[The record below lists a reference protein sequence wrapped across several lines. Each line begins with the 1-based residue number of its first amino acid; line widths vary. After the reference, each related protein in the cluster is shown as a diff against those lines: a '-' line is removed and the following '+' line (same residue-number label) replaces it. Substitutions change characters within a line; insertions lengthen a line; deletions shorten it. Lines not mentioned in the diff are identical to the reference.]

1 MSNLKFKT
9 TFTDYAGADKFLGNA
24 DERVLG
30 HNTRVRRLDSE
41 TIAVRY
47 HETDIVTYAPDFT
60 LVDCGGWAT
69 VTTTNRL
76 HMLTPGHVRF
86 NKRGESLLVTL
97 TDDEGSERVYD
108 LVDGPLEV

>member
-1 MSNLKFKT
+1 MSNLKFKANV
-9 TFTDYAGADKFLGNA
+9 TDFASADKFLGNA

-30 HNTRVRRLDSE
+30 YNTRVRRVDSE

-60 LVDCGGWAT
+60 LLDCGGWAT
-69 VTTTNRL
+69 VTTANRL

-86 NKRGESLLVTL
+86 NKRGESLLATVTESDG
-97 TDDEGSERVYD
+97 TDRLFD
-108 LVDGPLEV
+108 LMDGPLEV